1 MGITPTEGLAWV
13 TPNVRAD
20 KHRAKSIWRAYT
32 LTEMVIV
39 LAVIAA
45 LMALAWPAVSRPSS
59 RSQLIYAAKTLRAE
73 LAQARLEAIRAN
85 RPWQFCYEPGGQ
97 KYFFAPLGDGSTVL
111 GGGSNSPGV
120 FEEQAATGGVLPS
133 EVSAGFGGELPGEIR
148 FATDGFDASS
158 GDTQRRE
165 VTSGTMDAPGL
176 SAGEAEKES
185 SPELETTVL
194 QPLTGGSLSAGWVR
208 ILFLPSGRCPRN
220 YLVKLESQDGSFLP
234 IVIRAVTGTAMIGE
248 PTGRPNLP
256 LKIPPEVQ
264 AQPIPT
270 AVGP

>member
-1 MGITPTEGLAWV
+1 M
-13 TPNVRAD
+13 RAD
-20 KHRAKSIWRAYT
+20 RQRAKSTWRAYT

-59 RSQLIYAAKTLRAE
+59 RSQLVYAAKTLRAE

-97 KYFFAPLGDGSTVL
+97 KYFFAPLGDGLTVP
-111 GGGSNSPGV
+111 GVGNNSPRV
-120 FEEQAATGGVLPS
+120 FDEQAATGGLLPS
-133 EVSAGFGGELPGEIR
+133 EVSARFDGQLPGDIR
-148 FATDGFDASS
+148 FATSGFDTSS
-158 GDTQRRE
+158 GETQRRE
-165 VTSGTMDAPGL
+165 VTSGTMDAPAL

-194 QPLTGGSLSAGWVR
+194 QPLTEGSLSAGWVR

-220 YLVKLESQDGSFLP
+220 YLVKLESRNGSFLP

-270 AVGP
+270 PVVP